1 MTATQN
7 NEHKHDE
14 NCIFCKIIKGD
25 IPSEKIYED
34 DDTYAFL
41 SVGPI
46 NKGHTLVIPKDH
58 HVSVFDCPRDT
69 FEKVMSVVHEL
80 SPIVRDAL
88 DAGGV
93 NIGMNNEATA
103 GQEVFHM
110 HAHIIPRFEDDGFV
124 FWPNK
129 EYDTSDEMKEF
140 GRRIRGHFKK

>member
-1 MTATQN
+1 MTPT
-7 NEHKHDE
+7 HD
-14 NCIFCKIIKGD
+14 NTHTHDKDCIFCKIIKGD

-41 SVGPI
+41 SIGPI

-58 HVSVFDCPRDT
+58 HLSVFDCPRET
-69 FEKVMSVVHEL
+69 FEKVMSVVHKL

-88 DAGGV
+88 GADGI
-93 NIGMNNEATA
+93 NIGMNNEAAA

-110 HAHIIPRFEDDGFV
+110 HAHIIPRFEGDNFV

-129 EYDTSDEMKEF
+129 EYDSTEEMKQF
-140 GRRIRGHFKK
+140 GEKIRNNV